1 MACIVV
7 TQAVISMFI
16 KLCDQTFSKLIA
28 ALSGVLVLCFNTQ
41 NLPYACMACGAVFG
55 YYFLKKSPQKQ
66 LEIHFQIPYGKR
78 LGLLYIGLF
87 TGLFAALL
95 IPQNQ
100 SIALMHRIELFYRAG
115 AYSFL
120 EVDT

>member
-1 MACIVV
+1 
-7 TQAVISMFI
+7 MFI

-41 NLPYACMACGAVFG
+41 NSPYACMACGAVFAL
-55 YYFLKKSPQKQ
+55 FSQKSPQKQ

-87 TGLFAALL
+87 TGLLAALL
-95 IPQNQ
+95 IPLNLNY
-100 SIALMHRIELFYRAG
+100 AHGFFEN
-115 AYSFL
+115 
-120 EVDT
+120 